1 MSPWLE
7 GTRAL
12 VGSAGRRPSTWSGVD
27 RPPARCGLF
36 ELLVNDMEDQ
46 NPGMDIGDDYNCR
59 QVALDDEEVR
69 VLPDT
74 C

>member
-1 MSPWLE
+1 
-7 GTRAL
+7 
-12 VGSAGRRPSTWSGVD
+12 
-27 RPPARCGLF
+27 
-36 ELLVNDMEDQ
+36 MEDQ